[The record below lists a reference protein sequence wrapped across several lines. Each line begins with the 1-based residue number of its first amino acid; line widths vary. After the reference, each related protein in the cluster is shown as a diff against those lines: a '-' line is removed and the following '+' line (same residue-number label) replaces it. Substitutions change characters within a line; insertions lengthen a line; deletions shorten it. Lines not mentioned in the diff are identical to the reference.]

1 MTVTSL
7 KNKLS
12 ILALLCHIAL
22 IAGCAHIDGT
32 TELEDND
39 NRFYGHPDAQ
49 GTVINP
55 AQPGTVFAAG
65 LDCSGANEFAISKQ
79 YRVDRAITT
88 HPNNQAPVPV
98 LGGKDA
104 SSLPLSPGDLI
115 EISMEYGEGFNGRY
129 ILDTSG
135 LLEMPV
141 IEPIFAAG
149 LTTKH
154 LSERIELALIRANI
168 FKAHTLD
175 VNIRVLN
182 LAAIEVPVSGAVFE
196 PGRVTINAS
205 IPSQV
210 QQERLAAS
218 GDQSKKRLLSE
229 AVRTASGIRPD
240 AKLDQVILI
249 RSGWQVEV
257 DLTGI
262 LTGEPVTDYALI
274 AGDQVIVPSTG
285 CFQPHLVRPSQITPK
300 GFRVFMSNLIDSA
313 ESNSNAAIGRFSS
326 SLPYGTRLL
335 QAAVSANCVG
345 GKSYTNAPRR
355 VVLVSTH
362 PITKQ
367 TQVIERSIEQLMRMP
382 YRDRINPY
390 VMPNDAIA
398 CYDSDITNLRD
409 VAQTVLDLVAPF
421 KVF

>member
-1 MTVTSL
+1 MTVTHL
-7 KNKLS
+7 KSKLS
-12 ILALLCHIAL
+12 MLALACQIAV

-32 TELEDND
+32 VELEDKD
-39 NRFYGHPDAQ
+39 DRFYGHPHAQ
-49 GTVINP
+49 GTVIAP
-55 AQPGTVFAAG
+55 SKPGTVFAAG
-65 LDCSGANEFAISKQ
+65 IDCSGANEFAITKQ
-79 YRVDRAITT
+79 YRVDKAIKT

-98 LGGKDA
+98 LGGRDA

-115 EISMEYGEGFNGRY
+115 EVSMEFGEGFNGNY
-129 ILDTSG
+129 ILDNSG
-135 LLEMPV
+135 LLEMPA

-149 LTTKH
+149 LTTQH

-168 FKAHTLD
+168 FKASTLD

-205 IPSQV
+205 IPSQIHKDRIV
-210 QQERLAAS
+210 AS
-218 GDQSKKRLLSE
+218 GDQTKKRLLSE

-326 SLPYGTRLL
+326 NLPYGTRLL

-382 YRDRINPY
+382 YRDQINPY

-409 VAQTVLDLVAPF
+409 VARTVLDIVTPF

>member
-1 MTVTSL
+1 MSVTHL
-7 KNKLS
+7 KSKLS
-12 ILALLCHIAL
+12 MLALVCQLAT

-32 TELEDND
+32 VELEDKD
-39 NRFYGHPDAQ
+39 DRFYGHPNAQ
-49 GTVINP
+49 GTVIAP
-55 AQPGTVFAAG
+55 SKPGTVFAAG
-65 LDCSGANEFAISKQ
+65 LDCSGANEFAITKQ
-79 YRVDRAITT
+79 YRVDRAIKT

-98 LGGKDA
+98 LGGKGA

-115 EISMEYGEGFNGRY
+115 EVSMEFGEGFNGNY
-129 ILDTSG
+129 ILDNSG
-135 LLEMPV
+135 LLEMPA

-149 LTTKH
+149 LTTQH

-168 FKAHTLD
+168 FKASTLD

-205 IPSQV
+205 IPAQIHKD
-210 QQERLAAS
+210 RLVAS
-218 GDQSKKRLLSE
+218 GDQTKKRLLSE

-326 SLPYGTRLL
+326 NLPYGTRLL

-355 VVLVSTH
+355 IVLVSTH

-382 YRDRINPY
+382 YRDQINPY

-409 VAQTVLDLVAPF
+409 VARTVLDIVTPF